1 MSKILL
7 QSASALSQ
15 SFVPAERTQSEAAIG
30 AAKSLVL
37 ALELRQMSA
46 FQSGIGDPALQ
57 ALSRGVDLS
66 VQADVALRE
75 AHRLFARMLPRSDLG
90 DLGWGCTDTKCPEI
104 PTGATVQPLRPA
116 A

>member
-7 QSASALSQ
+7 QSADALSQ

-37 ALELRQMSA
+37 ALELRQMPA
-46 FQSGIGDPALQ
+46 FQTGIGDPALQ

-75 AHRLFARMLPRSDLG
+75 AHRLFARMLPRSVLASLD
-90 DLGWGCTDTKCPEI
+90 WGCTDTKCPEI
-104 PTGATVQPLRPA
+104 PNGASVHPLRSA